1 MCTFVTLHI
10 IKEGCIVDFGRFE
23 EACKARGTTPTAVM
37 LALGM
42 SRSNVTK
49 WRRGETK
56 PKLDALEK
64 IAEYL
69 GVTVDYLTGKDDQK
83 EKPVEDDGPNTLEEA
98 REILR
103 QRGIRVLL
111 DAEAKD
117 FTPEQIKQI
126 VNFILFTDEQ
136 SEK

>member
-1 MCTFVTLHI
+1 M
-10 IKEGCIVDFGRFE
+10 DFGRFE

-83 EKPVEDDGPNTLEEA
+83 EKPVEDDGPQTLEEA